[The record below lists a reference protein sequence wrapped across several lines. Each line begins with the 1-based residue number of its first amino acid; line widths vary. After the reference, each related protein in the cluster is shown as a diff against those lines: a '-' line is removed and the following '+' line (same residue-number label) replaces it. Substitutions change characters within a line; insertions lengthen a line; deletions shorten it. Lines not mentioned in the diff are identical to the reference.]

1 MSIAKRAVKE
11 SKGLAELAV
20 SAAQSRIIEQLA
32 PEIKAVVDAAMRSG
46 KLDEDVDRLRRAAD
60 GHGETEFE
68 EGKDM
73 ADDKLESVAALF
85 PNVNEMADEVD
96 ESEDVA
102 LEGADEVDES
112 ADNDADD
119 VAEELEMNNEE
130 LEAMYNE
137 ALQLEVD
144 VSKGFKDMAKPHEFG
159 AGAKG
164 QYQSDGANLAD
175 YKNGESE
182 WDDVD
187 PPAKQDW
194 TVKEAK
200 IRRLVRKGIAENKAL
215 AEQNAKL
222 REMSGRLAKK
232 LKEMNLLNTKIL
244 HVNRFMTSYKL
255 NNEQKKS
262 VIESID
268 KGKTVAEVKNIYAV
282 VEKTLRTSG
291 AVSESADRRRA
302 ARADSQKHRTTG
314 AADQRVLRESVDRA
328 EGQGF
333 GRWTQLAGLKKLTN
347 G

>member
-1 MSIAKRAVKE
+1 MSIAKRAVNE

-20 SAAQSRIIEQLA
+20 SAAQSRLIEQLA
-32 PEIKAVVDAAMRSG
+32 PEIRAVVDAAMRSG

-68 EGKDM
+68 EGKEM
-73 ADDKLESVAALF
+73 EDKLESVAALF
-85 PNVNEMADEVD
+85 PTVNEMAEEVD
-96 ESEDVA
+96 ESGDVA

-119 VAEELEMNNEE
+119 VAEDLEMNNEE

-137 ALQLEVD
+137 SLQLEVD

-200 IRRLVRKGIAENKAL
+200 IRKLVRQGIAENKAL
-215 AEQNAKL
+215 REQNEQL
-222 REMSGRLAKK
+222 REMSTKLAKK

-268 KGKTVAEVKNIYAV
+268 KGKTVSEVKNIYTV
-282 VEKTLRTSG
+282 IEKTLRTTG
-291 AVSESADRRRA
+291 TVSESANRRK
-302 ARADSQKHRTTG
+302 ARADNQKHRTSG
-314 AADQRVLRESVDRA
+314 APDQKVLRESVDRT